1 MTLTDI
7 SIFVENLVGV
17 LCKLQRHKIENKTIL
32 VLQGFRN
39 SSCTKNNVCLRQEL
53 HVLKKAR
60 AGLISILQ
68 SWVHEEAL
76 WTSERGFSPQSVSTI
91 AAGIYF
97 CKRLCIPGSY
107 KNCFIQFVMEST
119 HEVRRWS

>member
-7 SIFVENLVGV
+7 SIFVENFDGV

-39 SSCTKNNVCLRQEL
+39 SSCTKNNVCPLQEL

-76 WTSERGFSPQSVSTI
+76 
-91 AAGIYF
+91 
-97 CKRLCIPGSY
+97 
-107 KNCFIQFVMEST
+107 
-119 HEVRRWS
+119 

>member
-7 SIFVENLVGV
+7 SIFVENFGGV

-76 WTSERGFSPQSVSTI
+76 WSERGFSPQSVSTI

-97 CKRLCIPGSY
+97 CKPLCIPGSY

-119 HEVRRWS
+119 HEVRQWS

>member
-7 SIFVENLVGV
+7 SIFVENFDGV

-39 SSCTKNNVCLRQEL
+39 SCTKNNVCLRQEL

-76 WTSERGFSPQSVSTI
+76 
-91 AAGIYF
+91 
-97 CKRLCIPGSY
+97 
-107 KNCFIQFVMEST
+107 
-119 HEVRRWS
+119 